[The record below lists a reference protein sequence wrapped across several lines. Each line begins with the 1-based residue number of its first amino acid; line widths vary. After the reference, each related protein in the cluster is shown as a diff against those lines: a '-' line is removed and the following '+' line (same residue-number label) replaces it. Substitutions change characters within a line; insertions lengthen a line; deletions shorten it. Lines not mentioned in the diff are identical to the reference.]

1 MQFNFEKRSNR
12 IMINRELLRTKVVQ
26 TLYSYHQGNT
36 ATHLMAEKELFHN
49 IERTYDLY
57 FQLLQL
63 SVEITNYAAA
73 RIDNKRNKL
82 RPTHEDLN
90 PNTRFVE
97 NSFVKQL
104 SENIQF
110 KEYLTKQKLSW
121 VNYPEIIKG
130 LYEQVTESDFFSSY
144 MSASE
149 VDYNADK
156 DIWRKIYKKIVLES
170 EDVDNA
176 IEEQSIYWVDDVE
189 VVLSFVIK
197 TVKRFEAE
205 NGAHQPLLP
214 MFKDDEDAEF
224 ASKLLIGT
232 LKNGETYREIID
244 KNTRNWDLE
253 RIAFMDILIMQVA
266 LTEIMDFPTIPI
278 NVTLNEYIEIAK
290 KYSTVKSGT
299 FINGILD
306 NIVGQL
312 KAENK
317 LIKVKTF
324 SDKK

>member
-1 MQFNFEKRSNR
+1 MQLNFEKRSNR

-26 TLYSYHQGNT
+26 TLYSYHKGNT

-82 RPTHEDLN
+82 RPSYEDLN
-90 PNTRFVE
+90 PNTRFID
-97 NSFVKQL
+97 NRFVKQL

-110 KEYLTKQKLSW
+110 NDYLTKQKLSW
-121 VNYPEIIKG
+121 VNYPDIIKS
-130 LYEQVTESDFFSSY
+130 LYEEISESDFFTTY

-149 VDYNADK
+149 VDYAADK

-197 TVKRFEAE
+197 TIKRFDAE
-205 NGAHQPLLP
+205 NGVHQPLLP

-232 LKNGETYREIID
+232 LKNGEAYREIID
-244 KNTRNWDLE
+244 KNTRNWELD

-299 FINGILD
+299 FINGVLD

-312 KAENK
+312 KSENK